1 MEMVV
6 GPYASA
12 ALGLAIT
19 AGAIAVARRADTPT
33 VWVAIRHI
41 ESALQTRSMA
51 AATAVATAAVVW
63 WYWGSLHQVA
73 VVQDE
78 RAYLLQ
84 AAIFAAGH
92 WTAHSP
98 PLPQFFEQMHVLV
111 TPVVAAKYPP
121 GHALILAA
129 GVWLGLPGLAPL
141 VLSAIAGA
149 LVFMVSRRLAG
160 PWVALLTWGIW
171 VTAGA
176 TIAWWATYFSETTTA
191 TLWLLGWWSLLE
203 WRSHHRWWAMAS
215 LGACAGWGAITRPLS
230 MLVFTVPVAA
240 VVVMD
245 IYRRRTWGDIIPG
258 LVAGIACLAIIP
270 VWSAQTTGNWRVTP
284 LAEYTREYIPWD
296 HPGLG
301 YDSTPPLRT
310 LPADLD
316 SMAGRFIRLHKA
328 YTVSAVAPALRARL
342 RYLRGDLYGGWR
354 RVLLPLGIL
363 GLFALTGDVVVAVA
377 TMCLLILAYLSY
389 AYFPN
394 WTLYYL
400 EIAPVLAFLAA
411 RGIWI
416 CVNRGSKE
424 RAGLAV
430 VLLVIAGASCSVPDL
445 RAARAT
451 HIAGTSD
458 ALRFRRALD
467 RLGTG
472 KVLIFVRYGPEHPV
486 HSSVIGNV
494 PDLATARTWLAYD
507 RGAENQRLMTLAPG
521 RTAYLYD
528 EGTGTFSPLSGT
540 VAGSH
545 GPPPAP

>member
-1 MEMVV
+1 MEIVV
-6 GPYASA
+6 GPYAST

-19 AGAIAVARRADTPT
+19 AAAIAVARRAATPRVT
-33 VWVAIRHI
+33 VAIGRI
-41 ESALQTRSMA
+41 ESALQTQSMA

-63 WYWGSLHQVA
+63 WYWGSLRQVP

-84 AAIFAAGH
+84 ASIFAAGH
-92 WTAHSP
+92 WTAQSP

-149 LVFMVSRRLAG
+149 LVFVVSRRLAG

-230 MLVFTVPVAA
+230 MLVFTLPVAT

-245 IYRRRTWGDIIPG
+245 LYRRRAWGDITPG

-270 VWSAQTTGNWRVTP
+270 IWSARTTGDWRVTP
-284 LAEYTREYIPWD
+284 LAAYTREYIPWD

-310 LPADLD
+310 LPADLH
-316 SMAGRFIRLHKA
+316 SMAGEFIRLHRA
-328 YTVSAVAPALRARL
+328 YTASAVAPALRARL
-342 RYLRGDLYGGWR
+342 RYLRGDIYAGWR
-354 RVLLPLGIL
+354 RVLMVFGIL
-363 GLFALTGDVVVAVA
+363 GLFAITADVVVGVA

-400 EIAPVLAFLAA
+400 EIVPVLAFLAA

-430 VLLVIAGASCSVPDL
+430 VLLVIAGASFSVADL

-451 HIAGTSD
+451 HIARTND
-458 ALRFRRALD
+458 ALGFSRALD
-467 RLGTG
+467 GLDAGR
-472 KVLIFVRYGPEHPV
+472 VLIFVRYGPEHPV
-486 HSSVIGNV
+486 HYSLIGNV
-494 PDLATARTWLAYD
+494 PDLARARTWIAYD
-507 RGAENQRLMTLAPG
+507 RGAENRQLMTLAPG

-528 EGTGTFSPLSGT
+528 EETRAFSPLSGT
-540 VAGSH
+540 AAASH
-545 GPPPAP
+545 GAPP